1 MPEKLNY
8 KSKKIRR
15 LGENGINFKLKHRKA
30 HNSLIFFLGDL
41 LTRTGDREI
50 GVTSGRVSMTL
61 YVSVTGDRR

>member
-1 MPEKLNY
+1 MREKPNY
-8 KSKKIRR
+8 ESKKIRS

-30 HNSLIFFLGDL
+30 HNSFFLGDL

-50 GVTSGRVSMTL
+50 GVISGRISMTL